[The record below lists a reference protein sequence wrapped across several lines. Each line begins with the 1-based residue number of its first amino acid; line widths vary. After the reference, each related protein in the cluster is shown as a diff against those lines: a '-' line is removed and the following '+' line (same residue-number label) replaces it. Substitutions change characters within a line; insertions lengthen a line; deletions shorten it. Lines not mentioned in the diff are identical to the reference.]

1 MQTFRPRITLDGEMP
16 SPMNHLQCRPWNQAN
31 RAGADENP
39 KADAVFAL
47 SAPLPALPK
56 GERQDSV
63 NQQEKIS
70 GRLPKLRS
78 EWADARKPPGSV

>member
-16 SPMNHLQCRPWNQAN
+16 SPMTHLQCRAWNQAN

-39 KADAVFAL
+39 KADAAFAL
-47 SAPLPALPK
+47 SAPLPAPPK

-63 NQQEKIS
+63 SQH
-70 GRLPKLRS
+70 
-78 EWADARKPPGSV
+78 